1 MTCGIGNQG
10 PDLDRHKNVVGC
22 NQFIFKMAVQS
33 FDLWIVKHFS
43 ETNYDDWICLLERQ
57 LTISN
62 INNMMAKKLTWLLTV
77 TRRALINYFLAK
89 WAQNILINYFLAKW
103 AQNILINYFLAKRAQ
118 NILNN
123 YFSARWAQTYSLIT
137 FWPCELSI
145 YSLITFWPGEL
156 KTYSL
161 IMFCHVSSKQTH

>member
-89 WAQNILINYFLAKW
+89 WAQNILINYFLV
-103 AQNILINYFLAKRAQ
+103 KRAQ

-145 YSLITFWPGEL
+145 YSLITFWQGEL

>member
-89 WAQNILINYFLAKW
+89 WAQNILINYFLAK
-103 AQNILINYFLAKRAQ
+103 RAQ

-145 YSLITFWPGEL
+145 YSLITFWQGEL

>member
-137 FWPCELSI
+137 FWPCELKT
-145 YSLITFWPGEL
+145 YLLITFFLNLYLLYILNGQ
-156 KTYSL
+156 
-161 IMFCHVSSKQTH
+161 H

>member
-89 WAQNILINYFLAKW
+89 WAQNILINYFLAK
-103 AQNILINYFLAKRAQ
+103 RAQ